1 MSKPKKRRNHLPP
14 RVLPPGWSTSD
25 TDEIE
30 RRRMRGVNEAIRVEP
45 QTPDDE
51 FFGIYRIISDSGRKY
66 RVEIRSL
73 AEPINSC
80 DCPDH
85 RINGLGTCKHIEA
98 LLVRLQHRRKRAY
111 RAAAANGSAYF
122 EIFLDRRDQQIRII
136 WPSAS
141 GRERRS
147 RPRDILLPFFTDSNR
162 LRGEPL
168 DGLPALE
175 RAINAAHAAVK
186 RRIRI
191 SNELNAW
198 LGMLDR
204 RAQQLRSRQHFEAE
218 VSAVK
223 ASVSAVTN
231 SRPPRNSGQR

>member
-30 RRRMRGVNEAIRVEP
+30 RRRMRGVNEAIR
-45 QTPDDE
+45 
-51 FFGIYRIISDSGRKY
+51 
-66 RVEIRSL
+66 
-73 AEPINSC
+73 
-80 DCPDH
+80 
-85 RINGLGTCKHIEA
+85 
-98 LLVRLQHRRKRAY
+98 
-111 RAAAANGSAYF
+111 
-122 EIFLDRRDQQIRII
+122 II
-136 WPSAS
+136 WPSGS

-147 RPRDILLPFFTDSNR
+147 RTRDILLPFFTDSNR
-162 LRGEPL
+162 LRGEPV